1 MIEIKNIEYLRNK
14 LLDYVGTAAFSGIP
28 AAFGDILE
36 IEKMSIFEECF
47 FRGIKFIYRKENDS
61 TTYIPTKEKTI
72 AINRNNGY

>member
-36 IEKMSIFEECF
+36 IESADYDKLL
-47 FRGIKFIYRKENDS
+47 K
-61 TTYIPTKEKTI
+61 I
-72 AINRNNGY
+72 AEHFGLDTED

>member
-36 IEKMSIFEECF
+36 IENADYDTLLEIAERLGFES
-47 FRGIKFIYRKENDS
+47 EN
-61 TTYIPTKEKTI
+61 Y
-72 AINRNNGY
+72 